1 MKNKTDLQHPY
12 DNGFAYTDEDV
23 HWSRSDDSDNNSS
36 GTLEQD

>member
-1 MKNKTDLQHPY
+1 MKIKT
-12 DNGFAYTDEDV
+12 FAYTDEDV